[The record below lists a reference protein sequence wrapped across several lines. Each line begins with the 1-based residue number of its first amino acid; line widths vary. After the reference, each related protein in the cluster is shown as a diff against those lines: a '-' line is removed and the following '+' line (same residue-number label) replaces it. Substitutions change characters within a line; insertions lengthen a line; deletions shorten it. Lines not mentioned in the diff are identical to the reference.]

1 MRTVASLIVEAKAKG
16 IEATKRSLRS
26 LGSESKKTERA
37 TDGLAKSVK
46 NLVGAYVGIGTAVAG
61 FRQFINVNRQFQVL
75 QSTLKVATGSAEAAS
90 AKFKELNEF
99 AANTPFQLT
108 EVTEAFIK
116 LKNFGLDPSEAAL
129 TSYGNT
135 VSALGKPLE
144 QLVEAVADA
153 VTGEFERL
161 KEFGIK
167 SKKEGDNVSFTFKGV
182 TTTIKNSSQ
191 EIQKYLQDIG
201 NTDFAG
207 AVTERM
213 KTLDGA
219 ISNLQQ
225 NWTNLWAN
233 EEAVSGITSSVNE
246 LANTMGKPDV
256 QAGFANLTTAIA
268 TLANWTVGGG
278 SAAINNLTLLGKN
291 IGSMLG
297 NVDQNDLVL
306 LQDRIATLQ
315 NSIGRRESLGL
326 GDWTPGTQ
334 KRKEELAEL
343 KKQEEFLLRAIRNRM
358 FVEQQTQKR
367 AVDSALEEG
376 MSADLFGSNF
386 KGGKKPLGI
395 VGAGGS
401 SSEKEDLEKTTD
413 LIFEYT
419 TGLEKA
425 RMEYERN
432 MQEIKDSEGT
442 LEQKRKAMEL
452 LTDAYNEEKQSIY
465 ERSDAYKEWADQVQE
480 QADKEAEALQ
490 KALDEWNQYKDGVKG
505 VFEEI
510 FTSARS
516 MSDIGDILGKKL
528 LGNIAEKAS
537 GEASDIFSGLVGKT
551 GGASGW
557 LGKLGSLF
565 FDEGGYIPS
574 GGVGIVGERGPEI
587 VRGPANVTSR
597 KDTAKQLGNT
607 FNISLPGVTNK
618 KDAFEA
624 RGQIERAMVMAMSKA
639 GRYA

>member
-1 MRTVASLIVEAKAKG
+1 MRSVASLIVEAKAKG

-90 AKFKELNEF
+90 AKFKELNDF

-207 AVTERM
+207 AMTERM

-225 NWTNLWAN
+225 NWTNLWSN
-233 EEAVSGITSSVNE
+233 EDAVKSTTDSVNSLAETLKDPSVKTGIDALGNMFAAALGFAAKGAGAIGDLSEWLRDVGAGITPE
-246 LANTMGKPDV
+246 
-256 QAGFANLTTAIA
+256 QR
-268 TLANWTVGGG
+268 
-278 SAAINNLTLLGKN
+278 AAIN
-291 IGSMLG
+291 
-297 NVDQNDLVL
+297 
-306 LQDRIATLQ
+306 R
-315 NSIGRRESLGL
+315 
-326 GDWTPGTQ
+326 
-334 KRKEELAEL
+334 RKESSGMIDRTFGDTPADAMA
-343 KKQEEFLLRAIRNRM
+343 RAR
-358 FVEQQTQKR
+358 EQY
-367 AVDSALEEG
+367 G
-376 MSADLFGSNF
+376 I
-386 KGGKKPLGI
+386 KPEASSGI
-395 VGAGGS
+395 VS
-401 SSEKEDLEKTTD
+401 SAAVNDDLTKTTD

-442 LEQKRKAMEL
+442 LEQKRKAMQL

-490 KALDEWNQYKDGVKG
+490 KALDEWKQYKDGVKG

-528 LGNIAEKAS
+528 LGNIADKAS
-537 GEASDIFSGLVGKT
+537 GEASDIFSGLIGKT
-551 GGASGW
+551 GGTSGW

-565 FDEGGYIPS
+565 FDEGGHIPS